1 MYSCMPVYMSSD
13 DDIKSCMMTYSYH
26 LLEINKYRNV
36 LLAKH
41 PSSSRTDIT
50 VISGGSGKGEYAAL
64 TMAVMSQG
72 CHKLCH
78 NPPEKAPCRI
88 FSCNRRKSPLVLCQK
103 RMTEFFRALRGW
115 KGEAASVLMRQMAI
129 TNGYLEV
136 CQHLPRMAYLE
147 LSRENRGKI
156 LK

>member
-50 VISGGSGKGEYAAL
+50 VISGGSVKGEYAAL
-64 TMAVMSQG
+64 TMAVIGGKNGGNVTSFVTTLQRKPHAVYSPATVESRHWCVMSEEDDG
-72 CHKLCH
+72 
-78 NPPEKAPCRI
+78 
-88 FSCNRRKSPLVLCQK
+88 VLSSFA
-103 RMTEFFRALRGW
+103 RMERGSSI
-115 KGEAASVLMRQMAI
+115 GIDASD
-129 TNGYLEV
+129 G
-136 CQHLPRMAYLE
+136 HH
-147 LSRENRGKI
+147 
-156 LK
+156 

>member
-50 VISGGSGKGEYAAL
+50 VISGGSVKGEYAAL
-64 TMAVMSQG
+64 TMAVIGGKNGGNVTRVSQALSQPSG
-72 CHKLCH
+72 
-78 NPPEKAPCRI
+78 E
-88 FSCNRRKSPLVLCQK
+88 SP
-103 RMTEFFRALRGW
+103 MP
-115 KGEAASVLMRQMAI
+115 
-129 TNGYLEV
+129 Y
-136 CQHLPRMAYLE
+136 
-147 LSRENRGKI
+147 I
-156 LK
+156 LLQP

>member
-50 VISGGSGKGEYAAL
+50 VISGGSVKGEYAAL

-88 FSCNRRKSPLVLCQK
+88 FSCNRRKSPLVCYV
-103 RMTEFFRALRGW
+103 RRGW
-115 KGEAASVLMRQMAI
+115 RSSFELCEDGKGKQHRYWCVRWPSLMVIWRCVSTFPEWHI
-129 TNGYLEV
+129 LNY
-136 CQHLPRMAYLE
+136 H
-147 LSRENRGKI
+147 GKI
-156 LK
+156 AGKF